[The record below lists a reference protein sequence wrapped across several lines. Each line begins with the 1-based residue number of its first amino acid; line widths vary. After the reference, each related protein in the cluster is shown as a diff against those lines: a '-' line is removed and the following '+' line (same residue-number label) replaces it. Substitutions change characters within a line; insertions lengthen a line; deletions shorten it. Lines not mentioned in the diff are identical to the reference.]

1 MKRQLEI
8 HTHYEN
14 GQPTHW
20 PEMIACCLQNELK
33 LSDWDFEGFEKM
45 PFVDMKFYWSELCL
59 KKCHNIV
66 PADFECDPGD
76 AIEFLA
82 VTPDGDEFKF
92 APLVKCTGVQKIVIH
107 HDPFERTVH
116 LLKHNKRTRALREV
130 DAAALI
136 ESEGYGSNQTF
147 WKVHKAFQY
156 TSWKLI
162 HWTDKNY

>member
-1 MKRQLEI
+1 MKRQI
-8 HTHYEN
+8 PIPTHYAN
-14 GQPTHW
+14 GQRTHW
-20 PEMIACCLQNELK
+20 PEMITKIANRLSPYPIGAVYK
-33 LSDWDFEGFEKM
+33 LPQSHYDFNGLIQGEYQPKI
-45 PFVDMKFYWSELCL
+45 
-59 KKCHNIV
+59 HHIV
-66 PADFECDPGD
+66 PADFECNPGD

-130 DAAALI
+130 EAAALI

-162 HWTDKNY
+162 HWTDKRY